1 MVVYDTGNISRSLR
15 TGFDTE
21 GKISFLTYG
30 YASTGYS
37 FLYAYDRTAGTEL
50 HPQPAHTVKFR
61 LGLDTGKA
69 GSADGETGAK
79 KIALAAWAGG
89 RFFSAVETIQNSGD
103 TRLALDAYL
112 AVFFGKHFKVYAS
125 ADDVLGTIDIFFGP
139 AVPQTFSLG
148 INYTY

>member
-21 GKISFLTYG
+21 GKLSFLKYG
-30 YASTGYS
+30 YASAGYS
-37 FLYAYDRTAGTEL
+37 YLYAYDRAAGTEL
-50 HPQPAHTVKFR
+50 HPQPQHTVKFR
-61 LGLDTGKA
+61 LGLDT
-69 GSADGETGAK
+69 K
-79 KIALAAWAGG
+79 KVTDTPKKVTVTAWAGG

-103 TRLALDAYL
+103 TRLVLDAYT
-112 AVFFGKHFKVYAS
+112 AVFFGNHFKVYAS
-125 ADDVLGTIDIFFGP
+125 ADNVLGTIDIFFGP